1 MYGQGNGKW
10 GGMNW
15 KMGIDIYTVPY
26 VKQIASGNLL
36 YITGSS
42 AWFSVAPRLCVVMFE
57 REIQEGE
64 DICTHIT
71 DSLRYIAETNTVT
84 QYCKVAILQFLLKG
98 KS

>member
-1 MYGQGNGKW
+1 MY
-10 GGMNW
+10 
-15 KMGIDIYTVPY
+15 TLPCL
-26 VKQIASGNLL
+26 KQIASGNLL

-57 REIQEGE
+57 RENQEGQ

-84 QYCKVAILQFLLKG
+84 QYCKVAILQFFFKRKVIRNLEILDF
-98 KS
+98 